1 MPDLRLLYD
10 QGRFYL
16 KTKKIDY
23 YTANG
28 RRPTI
33 NDVTVIIEKSGSERH
48 EIIPGKDLKEGPL
61 RTALIQKF
69 KDESF
74 YFRSQVLT
82 CSDKNCI
89 RKADRNRARSKP
101 SDRNEHHVLLPD
113 YAVARRSFT
122 TDVLQEALNIWI
134 RLKEYIEAKGLSR
147 ISYHFTSLKETLSSI
162 SYGNNSN
169 LLCHIQKIFGVYN
182 LEFIDHFSLK
192 WFRNLL
198 DSAQKILDA
207 GPALLNMYLS
217 QASIYC
223 RHRLLGYDRENIS
236 AENLTVEIVVV
247 LNCSHLVRT
256 ASQRPK
262 YSLENV
268 AAKMNH
274 VRKKGQS
281 P

>member
-61 RTALIQKF
+61 RTALIQKL
-69 KDESF
+69 KEESF

-89 RKADRNRARSKP
+89 RKADHNRARRKP

-113 YAVARRSFT
+113 HAVARHSFT

-134 RLKEYIEAKGLSR
+134 RLKKYMKAKPKFPVVSGNYI
-147 ISYHFTSLKETLSSI
+147 
-162 SYGNNSN
+162 
-169 LLCHIQKIFGVYN
+169 
-182 LEFIDHFSLK
+182 
-192 WFRNLL
+192 
-198 DSAQKILDA
+198 
-207 GPALLNMYLS
+207 
-217 QASIYC
+217 
-223 RHRLLGYDRENIS
+223 
-236 AENLTVEIVVV
+236 
-247 LNCSHLVRT
+247 
-256 ASQRPK
+256 
-262 YSLENV
+262 
-268 AAKMNH
+268 
-274 VRKKGQS
+274 
-281 P
+281 